1 MFKQK
6 GRIGKMNRGEGGRE
20 REEEGAGDQGGN
32 YGLDI

>member
-20 REEEGAGDQGGN
+20 REEGAGDQGGN